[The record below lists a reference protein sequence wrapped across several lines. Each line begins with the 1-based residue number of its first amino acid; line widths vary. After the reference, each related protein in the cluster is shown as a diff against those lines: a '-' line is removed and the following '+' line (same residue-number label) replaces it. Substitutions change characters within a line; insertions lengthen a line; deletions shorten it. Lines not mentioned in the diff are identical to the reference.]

1 MTINLDA
8 GTPAAPAAPAMSGA
22 RRSFVAWLALAGLFV
37 VAIWFR
43 HVLAANTDLSWL
55 LTAGERVLDGGRLY
69 VDVIETNPPM
79 SVLAYLPAIVISRTT
94 GLTAETVVD
103 ALVFAAIF
111 ASLACCS
118 LLLRRSGNLVGARG
132 WPLVLFAFAI
142 LAILP
147 AQTFGQREHIA
158 VIALLPMLAV
168 LIARIAESA
177 PPRWLAMAAGLG
189 AAVTLAFK
197 PHFALAV
204 YVPLAVVGVV
214 TRLSWRVL
222 LLPEHLA
229 AAAGGILYVSI
240 TAIHWP
246 QFFTEI
252 LPLLR
257 DVYVPV
263 KPPLTALLEK
273 PAISLWA
280 IALLA
285 IMALQRGRQLAPPL
299 ILLMA
304 ASAAFAVAFLLQGK
318 GWPYQSYPSIALALF
333 ALGYALT
340 RDDRTSRLWRFGA
353 GVLLLALFVRSML
366 WFDTAFD
373 ARPLQ
378 QRVAQ
383 LGLKRPAI
391 LAITAEPGIGHPLTR
406 AVGGTWVSRQQ
417 GLWIDTYL
425 TVMRRSG
432 MLDDL
437 RAAAFETYA
446 ERERQRLIEDVR
458 RTPPTI
464 LLVDDLT
471 GGASDWLTAH
481 PDVAALLTDF
491 QKVDTVNNVGIFTGR
506 ASGG

>member
-8 GTPAAPAAPAMSGA
+8 GTPAAPALSGA
-22 RRSFVAWLALAGLFV
+22 RRSPVAWLALAGLLV
-37 VAIWFR
+37 VAIWLR
-43 HVLAANTDLSWL
+43 HVLAANTDVSWL
-55 LTAGERVLDGGRLY
+55 LTAGERVLGGGRLY

-79 SVLAYLPAIVISRTT
+79 SVLAYLPAILISRMT
-94 GLTAETVVD
+94 GMVAETVVD
-103 ALVFAAIF
+103 TLVFAAIF
-111 ASLACCS
+111 ASLACCT
-118 LLLRRSGNLVGARG
+118 LLLRRNASFASGRG
-132 WPLVLFAFAI
+132 WPLTLLAFTI

-147 AQTFGQREHIA
+147 SQSFGQREHIA
-158 VIALLPMLAV
+158 LIALLPLLAMS
-168 LIARIAESA
+168 IARIAGGTS
-177 PPRWLAMAAGLG
+177 PRWLAIAVGLG

-204 YVPLAVVGVV
+204 YAPLAVVGVV
-214 TRLSWRVL
+214 TRSSWRVL
-222 LLPEHLA
+222 LLPEHLT
-229 AAAGGILYVSI
+229 AAAGGILYVSV
-240 TAIHWP
+240 TAIVWP
-246 QFFTEI
+246 EFFTEI

-285 IMALQRGRQLAPPL
+285 IMALQRGQRLAAPL

-304 ASAAFAVAFLLQGK
+304 TSAAFAVAFLLQGK
-318 GWPYQSYPSIALALF
+318 GWPYQSYPAIALALF
-333 ALGYALT
+333 GLGFAMVQ
-340 RDDRTSRLWRFGA
+340 DNGSSRFWRLGI
-353 GVLLLALFVRSML
+353 GLLLLALFVRSMF

-378 QRVAQ
+378 ERVAE
-383 LGLKRPAI
+383 LGQKHPAI

-406 AVGGTWVSRQQ
+406 AVGGSWVSRQQ

-425 TVMRRSG
+425 TVMRHGG
-432 MLDDL
+432 MLDDV
-437 RAAAFETYA
+437 RAAAFEAYA
-446 ERERQRLIEDVR
+446 ERERQRLIDDIR

-464 LLVDDLT
+464 LIVDDLT
-471 GGASDWLTAH
+471 GSASDWLRAH
-481 PDVAALLTDF
+481 PDVAALLKDF
-491 QKVDTVNNVGIFTGR
+491 QQVDSVNKVGIFTRR